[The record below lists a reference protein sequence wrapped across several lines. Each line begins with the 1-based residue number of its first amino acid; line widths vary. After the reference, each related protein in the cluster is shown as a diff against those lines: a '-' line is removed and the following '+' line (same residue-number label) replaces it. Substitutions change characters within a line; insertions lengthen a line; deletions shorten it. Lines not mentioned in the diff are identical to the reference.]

1 MKTYTSKTLKELF
14 ELYATTDSDFVKDGL
29 QREIQRR
36 IIAAYGQLDK
46 CRTKDEAM
54 QVYDAFLDI

>member
-1 MKTYTSKTLKELF
+1 MELYDKNLKELF

-29 QREIQRR
+29 QREIYRR
-36 IIAAYGQLDK
+36 INVACGQLDK
-46 CRTKDEAM
+46 CNTKEEAM